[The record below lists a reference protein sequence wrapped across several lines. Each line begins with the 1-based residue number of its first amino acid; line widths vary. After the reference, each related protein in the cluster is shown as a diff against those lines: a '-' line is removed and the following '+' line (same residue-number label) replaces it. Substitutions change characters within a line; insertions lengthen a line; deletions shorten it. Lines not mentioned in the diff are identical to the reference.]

1 MGNLIECHKIIF
13 IILKVIVRLINQSSE
28 GSYFGTFFLHTVRG
42 LVFLYSG
49 DFEEPI
55 KQLSKRVVL
64 WQGPHNIIAMDVQ
77 NVSWCLHYLDLCE

>member
-28 GSYFGTFFLHTVRG
+28 GSYFGTFFLHIVRG